1 MHEDR
6 RTIETNQPHKN
17 EDKRSKL
24 HNTNLC
30 KNAAPNRSS
39 NVRNNDK
46 QHGDLHTSNT
56 SLNNNPN
63 IEAPG
68 PQQKIPVRIT
78 NRGHVTS
85 NRTEQSRKRRVRS
98 YAHNN
103 QRSFFVQYMCGNR
116 KIPACPGKYRET
128 KSYSTGFITRYIPVQ
143 NSGNRANKYNLI
155 QIPIQT
161 NINSNS
167 RPFST
172 RSQNNVVSHKLKIAH
187 LNIRSL
193 RNTSHLIE
201 TKELVKSHKIDVLT
215 MSETWLNST
224 VTNGE
229 IAIDDYKIYRLDRL
243 HKKGGGV
250 CVFAKKVLKVTIL
263 NELTSTSESNFQQLW
278 IKLQNKKMKTIIIC
292 VTYRPPDCPLNCI
305 QDDFRQNYVQ
315 ALSMNKPIF
324 ILGDLNCNLLKDC
337 PEKRA
342 ITELCND
349 LNLKQII
356 KEPTRI
362 TDTSQSLI
370 DVILVSTEAVVLES
384 GVLDSAISDH
394 FPIYVST
401 KLKVLKT
408 PPTYITVRS
417 FKNYYPNAF
426 SSDLATKSDRLLS
439 IFTETDVNTKTEVL
453 KDVIQSTLDS
463 HAPIKTI
470 KIRSRSNTF
479 VTPDTK
485 ELMKSRD
492 KLHQRFLK
500 TRCKRDWEMYR

>member
-1 MHEDR
+1 M
-6 RTIETNQPHKN
+6 
-17 EDKRSKL
+17 S
-24 HNTNLC
+24 
-30 KNAAPNRSS
+30 APE
-39 NVRNNDK
+39 
-46 QHGDLHTSNT
+46 
-56 SLNNNPN
+56 N
-63 IEAPG
+63 IER
-68 PQQKIPVRIT
+68 QNLILPV
-78 NRGHVTS
+78 S
-85 NRTEQSRKRRVRS
+85 LLD
-98 YAHNN
+98 
-103 QRSFFVQYMCGNR
+103 
-116 KIPACPGKYRET
+116 
-128 KSYSTGFITRYIPVQ
+128 IPVQ
-143 NSGNRANKYNLI
+143 NRGIHANRHNLI

-167 RPFST
+167 RPSFT
-172 RSQNNVVSHKLKIAH
+172 RSQTNVPHKLKIAD

-224 VTNGE
+224 VTNSE
-229 IAIDDYKIYRLDRL
+229 IAIDDYKIFRLDRV

-250 CVFAKKVLKVTIL
+250 CAFVKKVLKVTIL
-263 NELTSTSESNFQQLW
+263 NELTYTSESNFQQLIW
-278 IKLQNKKMKTIIIC
+278 IKLQNKKMKSMIIC

-305 QDDFRQNYVQ
+305 QDDFRQNYVR
-315 ALSMNKPIF
+315 ALSMNEPIF

-342 ITELCND
+342 ITDLCND
-349 LNLKQII
+349 LNLKKII
-356 KEPTRI
+356 KEPTRT

-384 GVLDSAISDH
+384 EVLDSAISDH

-401 KLKVLKT
+401 RLKVPKT

-417 FKNYYPNAF
+417 YKNYDPTAF
-426 SSDLATKSDRLLS
+426 SPDLATKSDRLLS

-453 KDVIQSTLDS
+453 KDVIQSTLDL

-485 ELMKSRD
+485 ELMKSRN
-492 KLHQRFLK
+492 KLHQIFLK
-500 TRCKRDWEMYR
+500 TRCKRDWEMYTESRNKVKVILKEAAINHLADEVKVHKNI

>member
-1 MHEDR
+1 MLPFLSHR
-6 RTIETNQPHKN
+6 SPNSMLSLCHGIT
-17 EDKRSKL
+17 KRGFG
-24 HNTNLC
+24 
-30 KNAAPNRSS
+30 
-39 NVRNNDK
+39 VVY
-46 QHGDLHTSNT
+46 
-56 SLNNNPN
+56 N
-63 IEAPG
+63 IE
-68 PQQKIPVRIT
+68 
-78 NRGHVTS
+78 
-85 NRTEQSRKRRVRS
+85 
-98 YAHNN
+98 
-103 QRSFFVQYMCGNR
+103 
-116 KIPACPGKYRET
+116 
-128 KSYSTGFITRYIPVQ
+128 
-143 NSGNRANKYNLI
+143 L
-155 QIPIQT
+155 
-161 NINSNS
+161 
-167 RPFST
+167 
-172 RSQNNVVSHKLKIAH
+172 
-187 LNIRSL
+187 
-193 RNTSHLIE
+193 
-201 TKELVKSHKIDVLT
+201 
-215 MSETWLNST
+215 
-224 VTNGE
+224 
-229 IAIDDYKIYRLDRL
+229 
-243 HKKGGGV
+243 GGGGTQSLF
-250 CVFAKKVLKVTIL
+250 CQCSIT
-263 NELTSTSESNFQQLW
+263 NELTYTSESNFQQLW

-292 VTYRPPDCPLNCI
+292 ATYRPPDCPLNCI
-305 QDDFRQNYVQ
+305 QDDFRQNYVR

-384 GVLDSAISDH
+384 GVLDSTISDH

-401 KLKVLKT
+401 KLKVPKT
-408 PPTYITVRS
+408 SPTYITVRS
-417 FKNYYPNAF
+417 HKNYDPTAF

-453 KDVIQSTLDS
+453 KDVIQSTLDL

-500 TRCKRDWEMYR
+500 TRCKRDWEMYRESRNNVKVMLKEAAINHLSDEVKVHKNNPGSLWKIINKTIPVKEKGKHIYTKDLKSIVEDFNNYFTSVGKITAATALDLANKNNIALSDPMLNSEIYPTDQQFKFKPVTCSVIRRIIMAMPRNKSQGPDKISMGVIKDCLPVILGPLTNLINSSLTLGKFPDKWKLSI

>member
-1 MHEDR
+1 M
-6 RTIETNQPHKN
+6 Q
-17 EDKRSKL
+17 
-24 HNTNLC
+24 
-30 KNAAPNRSS
+30 
-39 NVRNNDK
+39 
-46 QHGDLHTSNT
+46 
-56 SLNNNPN
+56 
-63 IEAPG
+63 
-68 PQQKIPVRIT
+68 
-78 NRGHVTS
+78 NRGNYA
-85 NRTEQSRKRRVRS
+85 NR
-98 YAHNN
+98 H
-103 QRSFFVQYMCGNR
+103 
-116 KIPACPGKYRET
+116 
-128 KSYSTGFITRYIPVQ
+128 
-143 NSGNRANKYNLI
+143 NLI

-161 NINSNS
+161 NINLNS
-167 RPFST
+167 RPSFT
-172 RSQNNVVSHKLKIAH
+172 RSQTNVLHKLKIAH

-215 MSETWLNST
+215 MSETWLNSS

-229 IAIDDYKIYRLDRL
+229 IAIDDYKIFRQDRL

-250 CVFAKKVLKVTIL
+250 CAFVKKVLKVTII
-263 NELTSTSESNFQQLW
+263 NELTNISESNFQQLW

-292 VTYRPPDCPLNCI
+292 VIYRPPDCPLNCI
-305 QDDFRQNYVQ
+305 QDDLGQNYVR

-324 ILGDLNCNLLKDC
+324 ILGDMNCNLLKDC

-342 ITELCND
+342 ITDLCND

-401 KLKVLKT
+401 KLKVPKT

-417 FKNYYPNAF
+417 YKNYDPTAF
-426 SSDLATKSDRLLS
+426 SSDLAMKSDRLLS

-453 KDVIQSTLDS
+453 KDVIQSTLDL

-479 VTPDTK
+479 VTPDMK
-485 ELMKSRD
+485 ELMKSRN

-500 TRCKRDWEMYR
+500 TRCKRDWEMYTESRKKVKVMLKEAEINHLADEVKVHKNNPGSLWKIINKTIPVKEKEKQVYTKDLKSIVEDFNNYFTSVGKNHRRYSIKPGKQKQHCIIGSHVEL